1 MDILNKEEQ
10 TVEIK
15 NARRIEIKEYLNL
28 LDLTVDIPVETIPI
42 VNEKT
47 YQTVISQPGFRYSQA
62 ETLVKELMK
71 DENFQSISVTNRKCI
86 LDRILNEIKG
96 RMMEEIVLLETKK
109 ARPDKDMFKLKFAL
123 GEFDV
128 VVFDP
133 ENITS
138 EIYEIKHSTEA
149 VPSQYRHLV
158 DEKKCRE
165 TEFQFGQIIRKCVIY
180 RGENRREGE
189 VEYLNVEEYLKGL

>member
-1 MDILNKEEQ
+1 M
-10 TVEIK
+10 EIK
-15 NARRIEIKEYLNL
+15 NAHRIEIKEYLNL

-47 YQTVISQPGFRYSQA
+47 YQTVISQPGLRYSQA

-71 DENFQSISVTNRKCI
+71 DENFQSISVTDRKRI

-109 ARPDKDMFKLKFAL
+109 ARPDKDVFKLKFAI
-123 GEFDV
+123 GDFDM

-138 EIYEIKHSTEA
+138 EIYEIKHSIEA
-149 VPSQYRHLV
+149 VPDQYRNLV

-180 RGENRREGE
+180 RGESRGEGE

>member
-1 MDILNKEEQ
+1 M
-10 TVEIK
+10 EIK
-15 NARRIEIKEYLNL
+15 NAHRIEIKEYLNL

-47 YQTVISQPGFRYSQA
+47 YQTVISQPGLRYSQA

-71 DENFQSISVTNRKCI
+71 DEIFQSISVTDRKRI

-109 ARPDKDMFKLKFAL
+109 ARPDKEVFKLKFAI
-123 GEFDV
+123 GEFDM
-128 VVFDP
+128 VVFNP

-180 RGENRREGE
+180 RGESRREGE

>member
-28 LDLTVDIPVETIPI
+28 LDLTVDISVETIPI

-47 YQTVISQPGFRYSQA
+47 YQTVISQPGLRYSQA

-71 DENFQSISVTNRKCI
+71 DEIFQSISVTDRKRI

-109 ARPDKDMFKLKFAL
+109 ARPDKDVFKLKFAI
-123 GEFDV
+123 GEFDM

-138 EIYEIKHSTEA
+138 EIYEIKHSIEA
-149 VPSQYRHLV
+149 VPGQYRNLV

-165 TEFQFGQIIRKCVIY
+165 TEFQFGHILRKCVIY
-180 RGENRREGE
+180 RGESRGEGE

>member
-1 MDILNKEEQ
+1 M
-10 TVEIK
+10 EIK

-47 YQTVISQPGFRYSQA
+47 YQTVISQPGLRYSQA

-71 DENFQSISVTNRKCI
+71 DENFQSISVTDRKRI

-109 ARPDKDMFKLKFAL
+109 ARPDKDVFKLKFAI
-123 GEFDV
+123 GEFDMV
-128 VVFDP
+128 VYDP

-138 EIYEIKHSTEA
+138 EIYEIKHSIEA
-149 VPSQYRHLV
+149 VPGQYRHLV

-165 TEFQFGQIIRKCVIY
+165 TEFQFGHILRKCVIY
-180 RGENRREGE
+180 RGESRGEGE

>member
-1 MDILNKEEQ
+1 M
-10 TVEIK
+10 
-15 NARRIEIKEYLNL
+15 
-28 LDLTVDIPVETIPI
+28 DLTVDIPVETIPI

-47 YQTVISQPGFRYSQA
+47 YQTVISQPGLRYSQA

-71 DENFQSISVTNRKCI
+71 DENFQSISVTDRKRI

-109 ARPDKDMFKLKFAL
+109 ASPDKEVFKLKFTI
-123 GEFDV
+123 GEFDM

-149 VPSQYRHLV
+149 VSSQYRHLV

-165 TEFQFGQIIRKCVIY
+165 TEFLFGQIIRKCVIY

>member
-1 MDILNKEEQ
+1 M
-10 TVEIK
+10 EIK

-47 YQTVISQPGFRYSQA
+47 YQTVISQPGLRYSQA

-96 RMMEEIVLLETKK
+96 RMMEEIVLQETKK
-109 ARPDKDMFKLKFAL
+109 ASPDKDVFKLKFAI
-123 GEFDV
+123 GEFDMV
-128 VVFDP
+128 VYDP

-138 EIYEIKHSTEA
+138 EIYEIKHSIEA
-149 VPSQYRHLV
+149 VPGQYRHLV

-165 TEFQFGQIIRKCVIY
+165 TEFQFGHILKKCVIY

>member
-1 MDILNKEEQ
+1 M
-10 TVEIK
+10 
-15 NARRIEIKEYLNL
+15 
-28 LDLTVDIPVETIPI
+28 DLTVDIPVETIPI

-47 YQTVISQPGFRYSQA
+47 YQTVISQPGLRYSQA
-62 ETLVKELMK
+62 ETLVKGLMK

-96 RMMEEIVLLETKK
+96 RMMEEIVLLESKK
-109 ARPDKDMFKLKFAL
+109 ARPDKEVFKFKFAV
-123 GEFDV
+123 GEFDMV
-128 VVFDP
+128 VYDP

-149 VPSQYRHLV
+149 CPGQYRNLV

-165 TEFQFGQIIRKCVIY
+165 TEFQFGHILILLIIIIT
-180 RGENRREGE
+180 
-189 VEYLNVEEYLKGL
+189 

>member
-62 ETLVKELMK
+62 ETLVKGLMK

>member
-15 NARRIEIKEYLNL
+15 NAHRIEIKEYLNL

-47 YQTVISQPGFRYSQA
+47 YQTVISQPGLRYSQA

-71 DENFQSISVTNRKCI
+71 DENFQSISVTDRKRI
-86 LDRILNEIKG
+86 LDRMLNEIKG
-96 RMMEEIVLLETKK
+96 RMMEEIVLQETKK
-109 ARPDKDMFKLKFAL
+109 TSPDKEVFKLKFTI
-123 GEFDV
+123 GEFDM

-138 EIYEIKHSTEA
+138 EIYEIKHSIEA
-149 VPSQYRHLV
+149 VPGQYRNLV

-165 TEFQFGQIIRKCVIY
+165 TEFLFGQIIRKCVIY

>member
-15 NARRIEIKEYLNL
+15 NAHRIEIKEYLNL

-128 VVFDP
+128 VVCDP

-149 VPSQYRHLV
+149 CPGQYRNLV

>member
-1 MDILNKEEQ
+1 M
-10 TVEIK
+10 EIK

-47 YQTVISQPGFRYSQA
+47 YQTVISQPGLRYSQA

-71 DENFQSISVTNRKCI
+71 DENFQSISVTDRKRI

-96 RMMEEIVLLETKK
+96 RMMEEIVLLESKK
-109 ARPDKDMFKLKFAL
+109 ARPDKEVFKFKFAV
-123 GEFDV
+123 GEFDM

-149 VPSQYRHLV
+149 FPGQYRHLV

-165 TEFQFGQIIRKCVIY
+165 TEFQVGQIIRKCVIY

>member
-1 MDILNKEEQ
+1 M
-10 TVEIK
+10 
-15 NARRIEIKEYLNL
+15 
-28 LDLTVDIPVETIPI
+28 
-42 VNEKT
+42 
-47 YQTVISQPGFRYSQA
+47 
-62 ETLVKELMK
+62 KELMK
-71 DENFQSISVTNRKCI
+71 DENFQSISVTDRKRI

-96 RMMEEIVLLETKK
+96 RMMEEIVLHETKK
-109 ARPDKDMFKLKFAL
+109 ASPDKEVFKLKFAL

-149 VPSQYRHLV
+149 CLGQYRHLV